1 MTGAPFEGHAGVA
14 SVQERG
20 KEGRKARQDEV
31 PSAAL
36 RKFSKAYG
44 GGVGWGG
51 CPQAKVAW
59 SRNPAPPRSSF
70 LVMTGSSPRKLASV
84 PSWDEQQQ
92 IDFRAQRL

>member
-20 KEGRKARQDEV
+20 KEGRKAGQDEV

-51 CPQAKVAW
+51 VLKPKWPGPGIQH
-59 SRNPAPPRSSF
+59 PP
-70 LVMTGSSPRKLASV
+70 GAAS
-84 PSWDEQQQ
+84 
-92 IDFRAQRL
+92 